1 MSEYGF
7 LSLLPPLAAIIL
19 AMLTRKTVIS
29 LLAGVYLGAIMLAG
43 WNPLKGLS
51 VTVTELLLPALT
63 APMNIALFVLFI
75 MVGGF
80 VGLLESSGGAYA
92 LAEALNKKVT
102 SARRA
107 QVTAWFSSMFI
118 GAWTDASPVIVGPI
132 LRPITDR
139 LKVSREKLA
148 YIIDSTA
155 APMVVNIP
163 FTSWGAFIVSILTLQ
178 VARLPETVN
187 PWTLY
192 FGAIPFNF
200 YSIFAL
206 LLVGFIAWS
215 RRDYGPMRTAE
226 KRALNSGEVLKGKT
240 PEEAGEGYRFEGG
253 VRPTLVNIFLPL
265 AAFFIVLFGFT
276 LLSGGFPQR
285 TVLEAIQ
292 EAEIIVSVILAF
304 MVGGFIS
311 GLLMVL
317 RRMAGA
323 RQVIGYWFNGVKKVV
338 FIIVIVILAFSIGTL
353 TDLLGTDLYLT
364 GLIDDNIPLFLV
376 PAMVFLASALMAF
389 STGTSWGVFSIML
402 PIAFGIGIALD
413 LSMPLVIA
421 AVLSGGITGDHSSPI
436 SDTTII
442 SSVGAGCNH
451 IDHVNTQI
459 VYALTAAL
467 AALVAFILAGL
478 QLPLP
483 VAWVAGLIIIIV
495 TTLALGRVLEK
506 DKEQAG

>member
-1 MSEYGF
+1 MISEYGF
-7 LSLLPPLAAIIL
+7 LSLLPPLAAIFL
-19 AMLTRKTVIS
+19 AMLTRKTVLS
-29 LLAGVYLGAIMLAG
+29 LLAGVYLGALMLAG
-43 WNPLKGLS
+43 WNPLQGLII
-51 VTVTELLLPALT
+51 TVTDLLLPALI

-80 VGLLESSGGAYA
+80 VGLLERSGGAYA
-92 LAEALNKKVT
+92 LAEALNNKVT

-107 QVTAWFSSMFI
+107 QLTAWFASMFI

-132 LRPITDR
+132 LRSITDR

-178 VARLPETVN
+178 VARLPEAVN
-187 PWTLY
+187 PWTIY

-200 YSIFAL
+200 YSIFAVS
-206 LLVGFIAWS
+206 LVGIIAWS
-215 RRDYGPMRTAE
+215 RRDYGPMHTAE
-226 KRALNSGEVLKGKT
+226 KRARNSGEVLKGKT
-240 PEEAGEGYRFEGG
+240 PEESGEGYQFENE
-253 VRPTLVNIFLPL
+253 VRPTLANIFLPL
-265 AAFFIVLFGFT
+265 AAFFLVLFGFT
-276 LLSGGFPQR
+276 LISGGFPQR

-304 MVGGFIS
+304 MVGGFVS

-317 RRMAGA
+317 RRMASAGK
-323 RQVIGYWFNGVKKVV
+323 VVGYWFNGVKKVI

-364 GLIDDNIPLFLV
+364 GLIDENVPLFLV
-376 PAMVFLASALMAF
+376 PALVFLASALMAF
-389 STGTSWGVFSIML
+389 STGTSWGVFSIMIPL
-402 PIAFGIGIALD
+402 AFGIGVALD
-413 LSMPLVIA
+413 LSLPLLIA
-421 AVLSGGITGDHSSPI
+421 AALSGGIMGDHSSPI

-442 SSVGAGCNH
+442 SSVGAGCDH

-459 VYALTAAL
+459 AYAISAAL
-467 AALVAFILAGL
+467 AAVVAFILAGL

-483 VAWVAGLIIIIV
+483 LAWGTGLVIIIIITRV
-495 TTLALGRVLEK
+495 LGRVSEK
-506 DKEQAG
+506 G

>member
-1 MSEYGF
+1 
-7 LSLLPPLAAIIL
+7 
-19 AMLTRKTVIS
+19 
-29 LLAGVYLGAIMLAG
+29 
-43 WNPLKGLS
+43 
-51 VTVTELLLPALT
+51 
-63 APMNIALFVLFI
+63 
-75 MVGGF
+75 
-80 VGLLESSGGAYA
+80 
-92 LAEALNKKVT
+92 
-102 SARRA
+102 
-107 QVTAWFSSMFI
+107 
-118 GAWTDASPVIVGPI
+118 
-132 LRPITDR
+132 
-139 LKVSREKLA
+139 
-148 YIIDSTA
+148 
-155 APMVVNIP
+155 MVVNIP

-178 VARLPETVN
+178 VARLPEVVN

-206 LLVGFIAWS
+206 LLVGIIAWS

-226 KRALNSGEVLKGKT
+226 TRARNSGEVLKGKT
-240 PEEAGEGYRFEGG
+240 VAEAAEGYRFESE

-265 AAFFIVLFGFT
+265 AAFFLVLFGFT

-292 EAEIIVSVILAF
+292 AAEIIVSVILAF
-304 MVGGFIS
+304 MVGGFAS

-364 GLIDDNIPLFLV
+364 GLIDENIPLFLV

-402 PIAFGIGIALD
+402 PLAFGIGIALD
-413 LSMPLVIA
+413 LSMPLLIA

-442 SSVGAGCNH
+442 SSVGAGCDH

-478 QLPLP
+478 QLPLL
-483 VAWVAGLIIIIV
+483 VTWVSGLAIIIA
-495 TTLALGRVLEK
+495 TTMVLGRVSEK
-506 DKEQAG
+506 A